1 MNNLLNELEALK
13 NNLDNLPVENI
24 SNIQLNKTDLFI
36 VDINNGF
43 AKGGALYSPRIESLI
58 NPITEFSKKLS
69 PKLHRIIAFTDCH
82 PKDSIEFLSYPPHCL
97 EGDAESDIVD
107 ELKTIE
113 NLKVLPKN
121 STNGFFALGNMNFDD
136 VDNIIVIGDCTDIC
150 IYQFAVTLKTY
161 FIQNNIN
168 KNVIVPMNLVDT
180 YDIPNVHCA
189 DLSNIV
195 FLNSMIQNGINVIK
209 SFSID
214 E

>member
-1 MNNLLNELEALK
+1 
-13 NNLDNLPVENI
+13 
-24 SNIQLNKTDLFI
+24 
-36 VDINNGF
+36 
-43 AKGGALYSPRIESLI
+43 
-58 NPITEFSKKLS
+58 
-69 PKLHRIIAFTDCH
+69 
-82 PKDSIEFLSYPPHCL
+82 
-97 EGDAESDIVD
+97 
-107 ELKTIE
+107 
-113 NLKVLPKN
+113 
-121 STNGFFALGNMNFDD
+121 MNFDD